1 MDTRLTEHL
10 EAICHWLDEVEAIPL
25 PEDRPSGLSS
35 QEKQELRRI
44 EGLIDQ
50 LKSHGVTLI
59 PAELVDKK
67 CELAARDIPAPASS
81 DATKFLPTLEELC
94 GKMGELAKKARI
106 LRNQIRSRTVNNGPR
121 AYYDVE
127 PLDLLK
133 AGYLSTNDS
142 LELQWSNTSGV
153 HEGRLESDGRIRAN
167 TQDGWKA
174 FSSLSSAAQYIS
186 GRPQNGWEHW
196 RRINED
202 GSRTS
207 LKKIREQYQ
216 EENGDA

>member
-1 MDTRLTEHL
+1 MNTRLTEHL
-10 EAICHWLDEVEAIPL
+10 EAIRHWLDEVEAIPL
-25 PEDRPSGLSS
+25 PEDRPIGLSS

-67 CELAARDIPAPASS
+67 CELAARDVPAPAPS

-94 GKMGELAKKARI
+94 GKLGELAKKARI
-106 LRNQIRSRTVNNGPR
+106 LRNQIRSRTANNGPR

-127 PLDLLK
+127 PLDLLN
-133 AGYLSTNDS
+133 AGYLSTNDR

-174 FSSLSSAAQYIS
+174 FPSLSSAAQYIS

-202 GSRTS
+202 GTRTS

>member
-1 MDTRLTEHL
+1 MDQRLTEHL
-10 EAICHWLDEVEAIPL
+10 EAIRRWLDEVEAFPL
-25 PEDRPSGLSS
+25 PEDRLSS
-35 QEKQELRRI
+35 LSAQEKQELRRI

-67 CELAARDIPAPASS
+67 CELAARDVPAPAPS
-81 DATKFLPTLEELC
+81 DATKFLTTLEEVC
-94 GKMGELAKKARI
+94 GKLGELAKKARV
-106 LRNQIRSRTVNNGPR
+106 LRNQIRSRTVKNGPR
-121 AYYDVE
+121 AYYDIE
-127 PLDLLK
+127 PLDLLN
-133 AGYLSTNDS
+133 AGYLSTNDR
-142 LELQWSNTSGV
+142 LELQWSNSSGV

-174 FSSLSSAAQYIS
+174 FPSLSSAAQYIS
-186 GRPQNGWEHW
+186 GRAQNGWEHW

-202 GSRTS
+202 GTRTS
-207 LKKIREQYQ
+207 LKKIREQYR